1 VHVVRQLVLVLV
13 LLAVVPAAASAA
25 CGDTVISDYLDE
37 GVVDGTYSQACYDQA
52 LGKLDDDLREY
63 TNAETDIA
71 AAKLRQKQADAKA
84 AAPPPPPAVEEEQPE
99 RTPNAEEPPAP
110 ASSRDDGEDELVAS
124 PSGGGG
130 EPPAAGPVEDAGQSA
145 VEEERPIDTGAVLGT
160 IAEVEP
166 VEVSDVRTEDGPLQQ
181 ALRDVGS
188 SSGNELPV
196 PVIVLGGLAI
206 LLMSVGAGGLV
217 LRRMQSR

>member
-1 VHVVRQLVLVLV
+1 MHLVRNIVLVLV
-13 LLAVVPAAASAA
+13 LLAVAPAAASAA
-25 CGDTVISDYLDE
+25 CGDTIISDYLDE
-37 GVVDGTYSQACYDQA
+37 GVVDGKYSQACYDQA

-71 AAKLRQKQADAKA
+71 AAKLRQKKADEKA
-84 AAPPPPPAVEEEQPE
+84 AAPPPPPATEEEQPE
-99 RTPNAEEPPAP
+99 RSLNETPEQPAP
-110 ASSRDDGEDELVAS
+110 SDDGDDGEEEIVPAA
-124 PSGGGG
+124 GGGG
-130 EPPAAGPVEDAGQSA
+130 DPPAAGPVEDAGQSA
-145 VEEERPIDTGAVLGT
+145 IEEERPVDTGAVLGT

-166 VEVSDVRTEDGPLQQ
+166 VEASDVRTEDGPLQQ

-188 SSGNELPV
+188 SNGNELPV